1 MALDKGFEKFVKR
14 AEPLAPHTWF
24 HLGGPAE
31 YFAEPRTVEE
41 LQSLVR
47 RCRETGTVVRIL
59 GREGR
64 TLRVAELDAVDG
76 TPVLDIKPV
85 MREFL
90 PRGEVRQ
97 PAWVAELMRD
107 YWATADEGQRT
118 KD

>member
-1 MALDKGFEKFVKR
+1 MVLDAR
-14 AEPLAPHTWF
+14 RPRNNPDWPR
-24 HLGGPAE
+24 LGI
-31 YFAEPRTVEE
+31 FAQRGKNRPNR
-41 LQSLVR
+41 LGS
-47 RCRETGTVVRIL
+47 TVVRIL

-90 PRGEVRQ
+90 PRGDVRQ
-97 PAWVAELMRD
+97 PSWVAELMRD